1 MSEAKPTG
9 KKIGL
14 REVRALAPET
24 EIFDAGPGAV
34 PAFGA
39 RRRSGASVSYFVMF
53 RTSEGRL
60 RRYTIGK
67 HGAPWTPEMAREK
80 ALAIL
85 AEAKVEG
92 RDPSADKI
100 AKRRAATVSELCD
113 FYIADAD
120 AGRLLT
126 RRRTVKKASTI
137 LTDKSRIESHIR
149 PLLGKMKVESVTRED
164 VKKLLTDIASGKT
177 AGRKPTGNKFGLS
190 NRRGG
195 EGAASRTVG
204 LLGAIFTYAVDRR
217 MRADN
222 PVRGVVRFADGQRE
236 RRLSKE
242 EYAALGATLR
252 QKASEDMRGAI
263 IGAARFLAL
272 TGWRRGEA
280 LGLCWGAVD
289 LVSRTATLADTKTGK
304 SVRPL
309 SKAACDLLKKQTES
323 FAPDALIFPPAKGK
337 GVMTGFQR
345 SFARIIKAAGIPED
359 VTAHVLRHSFASE
372 ASDLGYSEAT
382 IGSLIGHRGQT
393 ITSRYVHSA
402 DAVLLAAADAVAKRI
417 GELMGDAKPE
427 AKVVTMQG
435 EAVA

>member
-1 MSEAKPTG
+1 MAERRNITLESVRNLGTNSE
-9 KKIGL
+9 IWDSS
-14 REVRALAPET
+14 LA
-24 EIFDAGPGAV
+24 G
-34 PAFGA
+34 FGA
-39 RRRSGASVSYFVMF
+39 RRQASKTVAYVVLY
-53 RTSEGRL
+53 RTPEGRS
-60 RRYTIGK
+60 RRYTIGR
-67 HGAPWTPEMAREK
+67 HGSPWTPDTARK
-80 ALAIL
+80 
-85 AEAKVEG
+85 EAKRILGDVTKG
-92 RDPSADKI
+92 SDPSADKV

-113 FYIADAD
+113 LYLEDAD

-149 PLLGKMKVESVTRED
+149 PLLGKMKVEAVTRED

-177 AGRKPTGNKFGLS
+177 AGRKLTGNKFGLS

-236 RRLSKE
+236 RRLSNE

-280 LGLCWGAVD
+280 LGLRWGAVD
-289 LVSRTATLADTKTGK
+289 LDSRTATLADTKTGK

-309 SKAACDLLKKQTES
+309 SQAACDLLKKQTES
-323 FAPDALIFPPAKGK
+323 FAPDALIFPPARGN
-337 GVMTGFQR
+337 GMMTGFQR
-345 SFARIIKAAGIPED
+345 SFARIIKAAGIPES

-402 DAVLLAAADAVAKRI
+402 DAVLLAAADAVATRI
-417 GELMGDAKPE
+417 GELMGDVQPVAK
-427 AKVVTMQG
+427 
-435 EAVA
+435 AVKSKARGK